1 VSDDLGSGIG
11 HDGGRVPLNFTLVA
25 PERLWPVMVT
35 VAPTRPEWGVKL
47 LIFGVT
53 VVVIR
58 PIELLAMLVNHRA
71 PSGPAAIT
79 HGWLMPVLV

>member
-1 VSDDLGSGIG
+1 
-11 HDGGRVPLNFTLVA
+11 
-25 PERLWPVMVT
+25 MVT
-35 VAPTRPEWGVKL
+35 VAPTGPEWGVKL

-79 HGWLMPVLV
+79 HGWLMPVLVSFVTLPRW

>member
-1 VSDDLGSGIG
+1 M
-11 HDGGRVPLNFTLVA
+11 
-25 PERLWPVMVT
+25 MVT
-35 VAPTRPEWGVKL
+35 VAPTGPEWGVKL

-79 HGWLMPVLV
+79 HGRLMPVLV